1 MQQRIEES
9 DLIRVLILEDVPED
23 AELMVLH
30 MSRDGLA
37 TDIRR
42 VVSEEDFRLAL
53 RTFRP
58 EVILADYSLPGFDG
72 KSAMCI
78 ARIEAPS
85 VPFIFVSGAIGEER
99 AIALLREGAANYV
112 LKDNLSRLPS
122 AVRQALREFRER
134 KERIEAERK
143 IREYY
148 KRLRSLTSEL
158 TLAEERERRRL
169 ANELHETLG
178 QVLAIVR
185 IKIAGLQESNN
196 PEALSEILAL
206 MDEAILRT
214 RSLTLEINS
223 PVLEQFGLAAA
234 VEWLAEQMQERYGIP
249 IVFDSDRNI
258 EEPNKDC
265 RILLFQST
273 RELIL
278 NSVTHANARMIRVS
292 LRKEK
297 QMIRIEVADDGVGF
311 DAMLVNRMNGFG
323 LLSIRER
330 LKYVGGR
337 LLIKTGLG
345 KGTRIAMLAPVQNN
359 KAHRGEITEQI
370 TI

>member
-1 MQQRIEES
+1 MQQTIEEL

-23 AELMVLH
+23 AELMARHL
-30 MSRDGLA
+30 SGDGLRA
-37 TDIRR
+37 DVRR
-42 VVSEEDFRLAL
+42 VASEEDFRRAL
-53 RTFRP
+53 SDFRP

-72 KSAMCI
+72 KSAMWI

-85 VPFIFVSGAIGEER
+85 VPVIFVSGAIGEES

-112 LKDNLSRLPS
+112 LKDNLFRLPS

-134 KERIEAERK
+134 KERVEAERK

-148 KRLRSLTSEL
+148 KRLRSLSSEL

-178 QVLAIVR
+178 QVLAITR
-185 IKIAGLQESNN
+185 IKIAGLKDSISGG
-196 PEALSEILAL
+196 AVDEILAL

-214 RSLTLEINS
+214 RSLTLELSS
-223 PVLEQFGLAAA
+223 PVLEQFGLVSA
-234 VEWLAEQMQERYGIP
+234 VEWLAEQMQERYGVP
-249 IVFDSDRNI
+249 IAFNCNGNI
-258 EEPNKDC
+258 EEPDNDC

-273 RELIL
+273 RELII
-278 NSVTHANARMIRVS
+278 NSITHANARMIKID

-297 QMIRIEVADDGVGF
+297 QMIRIEVTDDGVGF
-311 DAMLVNRMNGFG
+311 DAMLIHRTSGFG

-337 LLIKTGLG
+337 MLIKTGLG
-345 KGTRIAMLAPVQNN
+345 KGTRIAMLAPIRSRNDR
-359 KAHRGEITEQI
+359 KAVNEQL